1 MAADD
6 GSLFQSRLRD
16 LIRAKSSGG
25 QGVNPALIR
34 ALGPEGAQQAS
45 TFGTQAVSRSGQAAR
60 ALGQRP
66 GMATAGALGIGN
78 LLQGDVL
85 GAAASTVGGLAGG
98 GAGSALA
105 GMIPGR
111 MIPGPVGKIV
121 KFGLPI
127 AGALMGG
134 RGLEQAVQ
142 GLAGKSAE
150 AAQQPGAGAD
160 VEFLGVPLTATA
172 SERRQREFDRAE
184 GVKDIQAR
192 SPAEIAAMRE
202 AIQMSNELEIQQQK
216 ALLPLTERMMRTQL
230 VNQQA
235 INATNAALYQQMGRT
250 ATMGRLATGAQVQA
264 GATTRTLLSQNP
276 YAGAVLQAP
285 QISFG

>member
-34 ALGPEGAQQAS
+34 ALGPEGAQQ
-45 TFGTQAVSRSGQAAR
+45 VS
-60 ALGQRP
+60 ALGRRP
-66 GMATAGALGIGN
+66 GMVTAGALGVGN

-85 GAAASTVGGLAGG
+85 GAATSTVGGLAGG
-98 GAGSALA
+98 RAGSALA
-105 GMIPGR
+105 GMIT
-111 MIPGPVGKIV
+111 IPGPVGKIA

-250 ATMGRLATGAQVQA
+250 ATMGRLATGAQEQA

>member
-105 GMIPGR
+105 GMIPG
-111 MIPGPVGKIV
+111 PAGKIA

-134 RGLEQAVQ
+134 MGLEQAVQ

-202 AIQMSNELEIQQQK
+202 AIQMSNELDIQQQK

-250 ATMGRLATGAQVQA
+250 ATMGRLATGAQEQA

-276 YAGAVLQAP
+276 YAGAVLQAH